1 MKLQWTED
9 LFFLALKMALVG
21 LVLAI
26 MLLWVFGVA
35 RCTDNAMSPACKD
48 GDLVLFDRMVTDYL
62 ERELVGL
69 EVNGKIQL
77 RRIVAVPGDTV
88 EVTEEGFLLNGYL
101 QKEADITTSTLPYE
115 EGIRYP
121 VTLKAGEYFV
131 LADHRTNAEDSR
143 IYGVV
148 TESEIKGTVIT
159 LLRRRGF

>member
-9 LFFLALKMALVG
+9 LFFLALKLALIG
-21 LVLAI
+21 LVLAV
-26 MLLWVFGVA
+26 MLLWVFGVV

-48 GDLVLFDRMVTDYL
+48 GDLVLFDRMADDYL
-62 ERELVGL
+62 ERELVVL
-69 EVNGKIQL
+69 EVNGKTQI

-88 EVTEEGFLLNGYL
+88 EVTEEGLFLNGYR
-101 QKEADITTSTLPYE
+101 QQEADITTDTLPYK

-121 VTLKAGEYFV
+121 ETLKAGEYFV

-143 IYGVV
+143 IYGLV
-148 TESEIKGTVIT
+148 TKKEIKGTVIT